1 MKRMLRLGLVTAH
14 KHGEPLPFKGRDKG
28 WRWGYEQSPRVYAP
42 SKRNQGFSLFEL
54 LIVLALIGM
63 AAAVFGPSL
72 FNQIDA
78 ARERATRDQVLSQI
92 TALAAIAQREGSAYA
107 MGAPKA
113 GAPVAVVATG
123 INQVVGFNPV
133 VLDAQVKSI
142 EIPEGWKVIVE
153 RPIYFSANGYCSGGR
168 FEIIAPSGVTEAF
181 AIAAPFCDEAQPIEP
196 LRLM

>member
-1 MKRMLRLGLVTAH
+1 LKR
-14 KHGEPLPFKGRDKG
+14 D
-28 WRWGYEQSPRVYAP
+28 
-42 SKRNQGFSLFEL
+42 QGFSLFEL

-78 ARERATRDQVLSQI
+78 ARERSTRDQVLSQI

-107 MGAPKA
+107 MGAPKPDDPVMPGVKA
-113 GAPVAVVATG
+113 GEV
-123 INQVVGFNPV
+123 FNPAA
-133 VLDAQVKSI
+133 LDVQAKRI

-168 FEIIAPSGVTEAF
+168 FEIVAPSGVTEAF
-181 AIAAPFCDEAQPIEP
+181 AIAAPFCDEAQVIE
-196 LRLM
+196 RSDGVRS